1 VSYWFLGGSGVGG
14 IFGVVCSSQVPAGVI
29 KEGLRRLTYRGYDGT
44 GLAYLGRNGE
54 IVIRKSPKPLNEASK
69 DIDLD
74 NVPSNIALGH
84 VRYASRGRPVYENTH
99 PLTDC
104 GNKIAV
110 VGDGVIENFEEF
122 RERLERRG
130 HVFTSRTDT
139 EVFAHLVEDFMRE
152 GIDLLEAIARTARE
166 LRGIYSIALLVEGIS
181 KIYVVNNEQSIVL
194 GKGDGCYYVS
204 SDMPSL
210 YGLSEDALVLGDDT
224 LAEVGVGGVRVF
236 DVKTLSEVRE
246 FIQKR
251 IKYPPGAFEK
261 AGYPHYMLKEIYEIP
276 EALTKTTYTL
286 MDKYLR
292 LASMIIYGAKNVY
305 VVGTGTSLHAGL
317 VSAYYFSEFSDIPV
331 NVISAAE
338 FPYYALDNVSTGT
351 VIIAIS
357 QSGETSDVIKSVRL
371 AKQRGAVVVGI
382 TNVVGSRL
390 SLESNVYLPI
400 GAGPEMAVPATK
412 TFTSTLA
419 TSAILAV
426 YTGLHT
432 GLAEKSDVDNL
443 YDKLRNFAKELSS
456 VLPAIDN
463 NVSTIADELVG
474 WESLYVS
481 SSGINYPIALEG
493 ALKLKEAALVHAE
506 GLQLGEV
513 RHGPMVLVRE
523 GYPIIL
529 IKPVEES
536 ALDLYNKVAKEAL
549 AKEAKVITITSDE
562 EGVGDLVKVPHVD
575 KIISPIATAV
585 AIQLLS
591 YRLGSRLGRP
601 IDTPPGLVKALTT

>member
-1 VSYWFLGGSGVGG
+1 MVGG
-14 IFGVVCSSQVPAGVI
+14 IFGVVCTSRAPVGVV
-29 KEGLRRLTYRGYDGT
+29 KEGLKRLMYRGYDGT
-44 GLAYLGRNGE
+44 GLAYLDEDGN
-54 IVIRKSPKPLNEASK
+54 IVIRKSPKSLNEASK
-69 DIDLD
+69 EIDLD
-74 NVPSNIALGH
+74 NIPASIALGH

-99 PLTDC
+99 PLADC
-104 GNKIAV
+104 VNKVVA
-110 VGDGVIENFEEF
+110 VGDGVIENFEVFKEM
-122 RERLERRG
+122 LEKKG
-130 HVFTSRTDT
+130 HVFASRTDT
-139 EVFAHLVEDFMRE
+139 EVFVHLVEDFLRE
-152 GIDLLEAIARTARE
+152 GSNLLEAIARAARE
-166 LRGIYSIALLVEGIS
+166 LRGIYSIALLVRGVR
-181 KIYVVNNEQSIVL
+181 KIYVVNNEQSIVV
-194 GKGDGCYYVS
+194 GKGDECYYVS

-224 LAEVGVGGVRVF
+224 LAEVGADSVRVF
-236 DVKTLSEVRE
+236 DTRTLSEVRE
-246 FIQKR
+246 LTRKR
-251 IKYPPGAFEK
+251 IKYSPGTFEK

-276 EALTKTTYTL
+276 EALTRTTYTL

-317 VSAYYFSEFSDIPV
+317 VSAYYFSEISDVSV

-351 VIIAIS
+351 VIIAVS
-357 QSGETSDVIKSVRL
+357 QSGETNDVIRSIRL
-371 AKQRGAVVVGI
+371 AKQRGAVIVGI

-400 GAGPEMAVPATK
+400 GAGPEIAVPATK

-419 TSAILAV
+419 TLAILAT

-432 GLAEKSDVDNL
+432 GLTEQSDLENL
-443 YDKLRNFAKELSS
+443 YTKLRSFAKDLSSRLPLIDDNTSVIADKLL
-456 VLPAIDN
+456 
-463 NVSTIADELVG
+463 G

-481 SSGINYPIALEG
+481 SSGINYPVALEG
-493 ALKLKEAALVHAE
+493 ALKLKETALIHAE

-523 GYPIIL
+523 GYPIII
-529 IKPVEES
+529 IKPVEET

-549 AKEAKVITITSDE
+549 SREAKVVTITPD
-562 EGVGDLVKVPHVD
+562 GRGIGDLIEVPHVD
-575 KIISPIATAV
+575 KVISPIATVIAL
-585 AIQLLS
+585 QLLS
-591 YRLGSRLGRP
+591 YRLGSKLGRP

>member
-1 VSYWFLGGSGVGG
+1 MGG
-14 IFGVVCSSQVPAGVI
+14 IFGVVCVSQVPAGVI

-44 GLAYLGRNGE
+44 GLAYLDKAGE
-54 IVIRKSPKPLNEASK
+54 IIIRKSPKPLNEASK

-74 NVPSNIALGH
+74 NVPASIALGH

-104 GNKIAV
+104 ENRIAV
-110 VGDGVIENFEEF
+110 VGDGIIENFEEF
-122 RERLERRG
+122 REELERKG
-130 HVFTSRTDT
+130 HIFVSRTDT
-139 EVFAHLVEDFMRE
+139 EVFAHLVEDFVRE
-152 GIDLLEAIARTARE
+152 GSNLLEAIARAVRE
-166 LRGIYSIALLVEGIS
+166 LRGIYSIALLVKGIN

-194 GKGDGCYYVS
+194 GKGGECYYVS
-204 SDMPSL
+204 SDMQSL
-210 YGLSEDALVLGDDT
+210 YGLSEDALVLGDAT
-224 LAEVGVGGVRVF
+224 LAEVGVEGVRVF
-236 DVKTLSEVRE
+236 DVRTLSEVKE
-246 FIQKR
+246 FVQKR
-251 IKYPPGAFEK
+251 IKYSPGTFEK

-276 EALTKTTYTL
+276 EALARTTYTL

-305 VVGTGTSLHAGL
+305 VIGTGTSLHAGL
-317 VSAYYFSEFSDIPV
+317 VSAYYFNEFSDMPV
-331 NVISAAE
+331 SVISAAE

-351 VIIAIS
+351 VIVAIS

-400 GAGPEMAVPATK
+400 GAGPEIAVPATK

-419 TSAILAV
+419 TLAILAT

-432 GLAEKSDVDNL
+432 GLAEKKDLDNL
-443 YDKLRNFAKELSS
+443 YDKLRNFAKDLSIELP
-456 VLPAIDN
+456 VIDD
-463 NVSTIADELVG
+463 NVSVIADKLVG

-493 ALKLKEAALVHAE
+493 ALKLKETALVHAE

-513 RHGPMVLVRE
+513 RHGPMVLLRG
-523 GYPIIL
+523 GYPLIL
-529 IKPVEES
+529 IKPVEDA

-549 AKEAKVITITSDE
+549 SKEAKVITVASDE
-562 EGVGDLVKVPHVD
+562 KGFGDLIKVPRTN

-585 AIQLLS
+585 ALQLLS
-591 YRLGSRLGRP
+591 YRLGSKLGRP

>member
-1 VSYWFLGGSGVGG
+1 MIALGG
-14 IFGVVCSSQVPAGVI
+14 IFGVVCASQIPAGVVR
-29 KEGLRRLTYRGYDGT
+29 EGLRRLTYRGYDGT
-44 GLAYLGRNGE
+44 GVAYLDETGN
-54 IVIRKSPKPLNEASK
+54 IIIRKSPKSLNEASR
-69 DIDLD
+69 DINLD
-74 NVPSNIALGH
+74 YIPASIALGH

-104 GNKIAV
+104 ESRIAV
-110 VGDGVIENFEEF
+110 VGDGIIENFEEF
-122 RERLERRG
+122 KEVLEKRG
-130 HVFTSRTDT
+130 HVFASRTDT
-139 EVFAHLVEDFMRE
+139 EVFAHLVEDLVK
-152 GIDLLEAIARTARE
+152 GGNTLLEAIAKATKE
-166 LRGIYSIALLVEGIS
+166 LRGVYSIALLVRGVH
-181 KIYVVNNEQSIVL
+181 KIYVVNNEQSIVI
-194 GKGDGCYYVS
+194 GKGDGCYYIS

-210 YGLSEDALVLGDDT
+210 YGFSEDALVLEDDT
-224 LAEVGVGGVRVF
+224 LAEIGVDAMRVF
-236 DVKTLSEVRE
+236 DVRTLSEVKE
-246 FIQKR
+246 LTHKR
-251 IKYPPGAFEK
+251 IKYSPGTFEK

-276 EALTKTTYTL
+276 EALMKTTYTL

-317 VSAYYFSEFSDIPV
+317 VSAYYFSEISDTPV

-357 QSGETSDVIKSVRL
+357 QSGETSDVIKSIRL
-371 AKQRGAVVVGI
+371 AKQRGAVIIGI

-419 TSAILAV
+419 TLAILAT

-432 GLAEKSDVDNL
+432 GLAEKKDLENL
-443 YDKLRNFAKELSS
+443 YDKLRSFAKDLSS
-456 VLPAIDN
+456 MLPLIDN
-463 NVSTIADELVG
+463 NVSVIADKLVG

-493 ALKLKEAALVHAE
+493 ALKLKETALIHAE

-513 RHGPMVLVRE
+513 RHGPMVLVKE

-529 IKPVEES
+529 IKPVEET
-536 ALDLYNKVAKEAL
+536 ALDLYNKVAKEVL
-549 AKEAKVITITSDE
+549 SKDAKVVTITSDGR
-562 EGVGDLVKVPHVD
+562 GVGDLIEVPYVD
-575 KIISPIATAV
+575 KVISPIATVV
-585 AIQLLS
+585 ALQLLS
-591 YRLGSRLGRP
+591 YRLGSKLGRP

>member
-1 VSYWFLGGSGVGG
+1 MMGG
-14 IFGVVCSSQVPAGVI
+14 IFGVVCTSRIPVGVVR
-29 KEGLRRLTYRGYDGT
+29 EGLKRLMYRGYDGT
-44 GLAYLGRNGE
+44 GLAYLDEDGN
-54 IVIRKSPKPLNEASK
+54 IIIRKSPKSLIEASRE
-69 DIDLD
+69 IDLD
-74 NVPSNIALGH
+74 NIPATTALGH

-104 GNKIAV
+104 ENKVAV
-110 VGDGVIENFEEF
+110 VGDGVIENFEVFKETLG
-122 RERLERRG
+122 RKG
-130 HVFTSRTDT
+130 HIFASRTDT
-139 EVFAHLVEDFMRE
+139 EVFVHLVEDFLRE
-152 GIDLLEAIARTARE
+152 GSNLIEAVARAARE
-166 LRGIYSIALLVEGIS
+166 LRGIYSIALLVRGVS
-181 KIYVVNNEQSIVL
+181 KIYVVNNEQSIVI
-194 GKGDGCYYVS
+194 GKGSGCYYVS

-210 YGLSEDALVLGDDT
+210 YGFSEDALVLGDDT
-224 LAEVGVGGVRVF
+224 LAEVGADSVRVF
-236 DVKTLSEVRE
+236 DVRTLSEIKE
-246 FIQKR
+246 LTQKR
-251 IKYPPGAFEK
+251 IKYPPGTFEK

-276 EALTKTTYTL
+276 ESLTRTTYTL

-305 VVGTGTSLHAGL
+305 VIGTGTSLHAGL
-317 VSAYYFSEFSDIPV
+317 VSAYYFSEISDMPV

-351 VIIAIS
+351 VIIAVS
-357 QSGETSDVIKSVRL
+357 QSGETSDVIKSIRL
-371 AKQRGAVVVGI
+371 AKQRGAVIVGV

-400 GAGPEMAVPATK
+400 GAGPEIAVPATK

-419 TSAILAV
+419 ALAILAT

-432 GLAEKSDVDNL
+432 GLTEQSDVENL
-443 YDKLRNFAKELSS
+443 YTKLRSFAKDLSSRLPLIDDSASVIADKLL
-456 VLPAIDN
+456 
-463 NVSTIADELVG
+463 G
-474 WESLYVS
+474 WESIYVS

-493 ALKLKEAALVHAE
+493 ALKLKETALIHAE

-529 IKPVEES
+529 IKPVEET

-549 AKEAKVITITSDE
+549 TREAKIVTITSDR
-562 EGVGDLVKVPHVD
+562 EGIGDLIEVPHVD
-575 KIISPIATAV
+575 KVISPVATVIAL
-585 AIQLLS
+585 QLLS
-591 YRLGSRLGRP
+591 YRLGSKLGRP

>member
-1 VSYWFLGGSGVGG
+1 MCVLGG
-14 IFGVVCSSQVPAGVI
+14 IFGVVCVSQIPAGVVR
-29 KEGLRRLTYRGYDGT
+29 EGLRRLTYRGYDGT
-44 GLAYLGRNGE
+44 GLAYLDEAGNI
-54 IVIRKSPKPLNEASK
+54 IVLKSPKSLNEASR
-69 DIDLD
+69 DINLD
-74 NVPSNIALGH
+74 NIPSSIVLGH

-104 GNKIAV
+104 ENKIAV

-122 RERLERRG
+122 KERLERGG
-130 HVFTSRTDT
+130 HVFVSRTDT
-139 EVFAHLVEDFMRE
+139 EVFAHLVEDLVK
-152 GIDLLEAIARTARE
+152 GGSSLLEAVARATRE
-166 LRGIYSIALLVEGIS
+166 LRGVYSIALLIRGIH
-181 KIYVVNNEQSIVL
+181 KIYVVNNEQSIVV
-194 GKGDGCYYVS
+194 GKGDECYYVS

-210 YGLSEDALVLGDDT
+210 YGFSEEALVLGDDT
-224 LAEVGVGGVRVF
+224 LAEIGTDVMRVF
-236 DVKTLSEVRE
+236 DVKTLSEVKELTR
-246 FIQKR
+246 KR
-251 IKYPPGAFEK
+251 IKYSPGTFEK
-261 AGYPHYMLKEIYEIP
+261 AGYPHYMLKEIYETP
-276 EALTKTTYTL
+276 EALMKTTYTL

-317 VSAYYFSEFSDIPV
+317 VSAYYFSEISDVPV

-357 QSGETSDVIKSVRL
+357 QSGETSDVIKSIRL
-371 AKQRGAVVVGI
+371 AKQRGAVIVGI
-382 TNVVGSRL
+382 TNVIGSRL
-390 SLESNVYLPI
+390 SLESNIYLPI
-400 GAGPEMAVPATK
+400 GAGPEIAVPATK
-412 TFTSTLA
+412 TFVSTLA
-419 TSAILAV
+419 TLAILAT

-432 GLAEKSDVDNL
+432 GLTERRDLENL

-456 VLPAIDN
+456 KLSVIDD
-463 NVSTIADELVG
+463 NVSVIADKLVG

-493 ALKLKEAALVHAE
+493 ALKLKETALIHAE

-529 IKPVEES
+529 IKPVEEA

-549 AKEAKVITITSDE
+549 SKEAKVITVTHDGG
-562 EGVGDLVKVPHVD
+562 GVGDLIEVPHVE
-575 KIISPIATAV
+575 KTISPITTAV
-585 AIQLLS
+585 ALQLLS
-591 YRLGSRLGRP
+591 YRLGSKLKRP
-601 IDTPPGLVKALTT
+601 IDTPPGLVKALTI

>member
-1 VSYWFLGGSGVGG
+1 MGG
-14 IFGVVCSSQVPAGVI
+14 IFGVVCTSRAPVGVV
-29 KEGLRRLTYRGYDGT
+29 KEGLKRLMYRGYDGT
-44 GLAYLGRNGE
+44 GLAYLDEDGN
-54 IVIRKSPKPLNEASK
+54 IVIRKSPKSLNEASK
-69 DIDLD
+69 EIDLD
-74 NVPSNIALGH
+74 NIPASIALGH

-99 PLTDC
+99 PLADC
-104 GNKIAV
+104 VNKVVA
-110 VGDGVIENFEEF
+110 VGDGVIENFEVFKEM
-122 RERLERRG
+122 LEKKG
-130 HVFTSRTDT
+130 HVFASRTDT
-139 EVFAHLVEDFMRE
+139 EVFVHLVEDFLRE
-152 GIDLLEAIARTARE
+152 GSNLLEAIARAARE
-166 LRGIYSIALLVEGIS
+166 LRGIYSIALLVRGVR
-181 KIYVVNNEQSIVL
+181 KIYVVNNEQSIVV
-194 GKGDGCYYVS
+194 GKGDECYYVS

-224 LAEVGVGGVRVF
+224 LAEVGADSVRVF
-236 DVKTLSEVRE
+236 DTRTLSEVRE
-246 FIQKR
+246 LTQKR
-251 IKYPPGAFEK
+251 IKYSPGTFEK

-276 EALTKTTYTL
+276 EALTRTTYTL

-317 VSAYYFSEFSDIPV
+317 VSAYYFSEISDVPV

-351 VIIAIS
+351 VIIAVS
-357 QSGETSDVIKSVRL
+357 QSGETNDVIRSIRL
-371 AKQRGAVVVGI
+371 AKQRGAVIVGI

-400 GAGPEMAVPATK
+400 GAGPEIAVPATK

-419 TSAILAV
+419 TLAILAT

-432 GLAEKSDVDNL
+432 GLTEQSDLENL
-443 YDKLRNFAKELSS
+443 YTKLRSFAKDLSSRLPLIDDNTSVIADKLL
-456 VLPAIDN
+456 
-463 NVSTIADELVG
+463 G

-481 SSGINYPIALEG
+481 SSGINYPVALEG
-493 ALKLKEAALVHAE
+493 ALKLKETALIHAE

-523 GYPIIL
+523 GYPIII
-529 IKPVEES
+529 IKPVEET

-549 AKEAKVITITSDE
+549 SREAKVVTITPD
-562 EGVGDLVKVPHVD
+562 GRGIGDLIEVPHVD
-575 KIISPIATAV
+575 KVISPIATVIAL
-585 AIQLLS
+585 QLLS
-591 YRLGSRLGRP
+591 YRLGSKLGRP

>member
-1 VSYWFLGGSGVGG
+1 MIGVGG
-14 IFGVVCSSQVPAGVI
+14 IFGVVCVTQVPAGVLR
-29 KEGLRRLTYRGYDGT
+29 EGLRRLMYRGYDGT
-44 GLAYLGRNGE
+44 GLAYLDETGN
-54 IVIRKSPKPLNEASK
+54 IVIRKSPKSLDEASK

-74 NVPSNIALGH
+74 NIPATVALGH

-104 GNKIAV
+104 ENKIAV
-110 VGDGVIENFEEF
+110 VGDGIIENHEVFKEM
-122 RERLERRG
+122 LERKG
-130 HVFTSRTDT
+130 HTFVSRTDT
-139 EVFAHLVEDFMRE
+139 EVFAHLVEEFLKE
-152 GIDLLEAIARTARE
+152 GRDLIEAISRAARE
-166 LRGIYSIALLVEGIS
+166 LRGAYSIALLIRGIN
-181 KIYVVNNEQSIVL
+181 KIYVVNNEQSIAI
-194 GKGDGCYYVS
+194 GKGNECNYVS

-210 YGLSEDALVLGDDT
+210 YGFSEDALVLGDDT
-224 LAEVGVGGVRVF
+224 LAEVGIDSVRIF
-236 DVKTLSEVRE
+236 DVNTLSEVKE
-246 FIQKR
+246 ITLKR
-251 IKYPPGAFEK
+251 LKYSPGTFEK

-276 EALTKTTYTL
+276 EALTRTTYTL

-292 LASMIIYGAKNVY
+292 LASMIVYGAKNVY

-317 VSAYYFSEFSDIPV
+317 VSAYYFSEISDIPV

-357 QSGETSDVIKSVRL
+357 QSGETSDVIKSIRL
-371 AKQRGAVVVGI
+371 AKQRGAVIVGI

-400 GAGPEMAVPATK
+400 GAGPEIAVPATK

-419 TSAILAV
+419 TLAILAT

-432 GLAEKSDVDNL
+432 GLTEKKDVEDI
-443 YDKLRNFAKELSS
+443 YSKLRNFAKDLSS
-456 VLPAIDN
+456 KLPLIDDN
-463 NVSTIADELVG
+463 ASTAADKLLG

-493 ALKLKEAALVHAE
+493 ALKLKETALIHAE

-529 IKPVEES
+529 IKPVEET
-536 ALDLYNKVAKEAL
+536 ALDLYSKVAREAL
-549 AKEAKVITITSDE
+549 SREAKIITITPNE
-562 EGVGDLVKVPHVD
+562 ESFGDLIEVPYVD
-575 KIISPIATAV
+575 KVLSPIASVV
-585 AIQLLS
+585 ALQLLS
-591 YRLGSRLGRP
+591 YRLGSKLGRP

>member
-1 VSYWFLGGSGVGG
+1 
-14 IFGVVCSSQVPAGVI
+14 
-29 KEGLRRLTYRGYDGT
+29 
-44 GLAYLGRNGE
+44 
-54 IVIRKSPKPLNEASK
+54 
-69 DIDLD
+69 
-74 NVPSNIALGH
+74 
-84 VRYASRGRPVYENTH
+84 
-99 PLTDC
+99 
-104 GNKIAV
+104 
-110 VGDGVIENFEEF
+110 
-122 RERLERRG
+122 
-130 HVFTSRTDT
+130 
-139 EVFAHLVEDFMRE
+139 
-152 GIDLLEAIARTARE
+152 
-166 LRGIYSIALLVEGIS
+166 
-181 KIYVVNNEQSIVL
+181 
-194 GKGDGCYYVS
+194 
-204 SDMPSL
+204 
-210 YGLSEDALVLGDDT
+210 
-224 LAEVGVGGVRVF
+224 
-236 DVKTLSEVRE
+236 
-246 FIQKR
+246 
-251 IKYPPGAFEK
+251 
-261 AGYPHYMLKEIYEIP
+261 
-276 EALTKTTYTL
+276 